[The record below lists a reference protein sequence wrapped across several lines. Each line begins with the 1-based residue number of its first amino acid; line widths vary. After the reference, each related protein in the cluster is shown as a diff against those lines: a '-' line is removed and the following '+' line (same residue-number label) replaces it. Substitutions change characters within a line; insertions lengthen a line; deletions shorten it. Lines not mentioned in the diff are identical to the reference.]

1 MEEDF
6 FRVKYLIPQNP
17 DDKKLIEIS
26 KEIEEILKDLTN
38 KDLTNK
44 DLTNKDLTNKDLT
57 KDLTFF
63 YKKIVLKFYRVVKR
77 TKGEK
82 KEFSFNETET
92 SILTSR
98 IRELPIEI
106 IVVFAE
112 EYIY

>member
-6 FRVKYLIPQNP
+6 FRVKYLIPQNQ
-17 DDKKLIEIS
+17 DNKKLIEIS

-38 KDLTNK
+38 EDLTNE
-44 DLTNKDLTNKDLT
+44 DLTNEDLTE
-57 KDLTFF
+57 DLTFF
-63 YKKIVLKFYRVVKR
+63 YKKIVVKFYKVVKR

-92 SILTSR
+92 SILSSR

>member
-1 MEEDF
+1 LEEDF

-17 DDKKLIEIS
+17 DNKKLIEIS
-26 KEIEEILKDLTN
+26 KEIEEIFKDLTN
-38 KDLTNK
+38 KDLTE
-44 DLTNKDLTNKDLT
+44 
-57 KDLTFF
+57 DLTFF
-63 YKKIVLKFYRVVKR
+63 YKKIVVKFYKVVKR

-92 SILTSR
+92 SILSSR

>member
-38 KDLTNK
+38 KDLT
-44 DLTNKDLTNKDLT
+44 KDLTNKDLT